1 MRAIDSVLV
10 IDDSPA
16 ALELLGQLLSALGVN
31 HVRQTGS
38 AEEALEILKSR
49 AFSLIL
55 SDYRLEGM
63 DGVEFLERLRAQGN
77 ETPVL
82 IMSGAPDKSGV
93 IRATHQPK
101 VDFFPKPFQ
110 MSDLMRAME
119 HLAEAA

>member
-10 IDDSPA
+10 IDDNPA
-16 ALELLGQLLSALGVN
+16 ALELLGQLLSALGVT

-38 AEEALEILKSR
+38 AEAALEILKSR
-49 AFSLIL
+49 SFSLIL

-93 IRATHQPK
+93 IRATRQPK

-110 MSDLMRAME
+110 MSDLIRAME

>member
-10 IDDSPA
+10 IDDNPA
-16 ALELLGQLLSALGVN
+16 ALELLGQLLSALGVT
-31 HVRQTGS
+31 HVHQTGS

-49 AFSLIL
+49 SFSLIL

-82 IMSGAPDKSGV
+82 IMSGAPDKSGI
-93 IRATHQPK
+93 IRATHQPN

-110 MSDLMRAME
+110 MSDLIRAME